1 MSRPRF
7 LTLCLLMALF
17 VLSISCRRQP
27 EPTPTPVPATMTA
40 IPSPTTPPVTPTPGL
55 IPAGEAA
62 VAPAVVGQN
71 PPPGAEIGLDG
82 YFEVYFDQPMDQAAT
97 AAALSVVDDAGAAV
111 TGAISWPQARAL
123 RFQPEQTL
131 KPNARYR
138 IIVSDRAR
146 SSAGESLLEGLTLEF
161 ATIGDLAVSQVS
173 PVDGAT
179 EAAID
184 SAITVIFNR
193 PVVPL
198 QMASAQPEMPSPL
211 QIAPATAGAGEWI
224 NTSVYVFRPDGPLI
238 GRQRYDVTVSA
249 DVVNAISA
257 SGAQLPADYA
267 FSFTVT
273 APTYNYFAL
282 PGLTTAPGDNL
293 TDLPLDQGFEIV
305 FNQPMDPTSAEAAIR
320 LTPAGG
326 GPVPFVFDWDDE
338 FVTVTF
344 TPTQLLTL
352 DTRYT
357 LTLSDS
363 ALSSFGGRL
372 GSGFT
377 WRATTVAPPAVRSS
391 IPTNGETQTRY
402 SSVFY
407 LNFVSPMD
415 RASLEGKVLFTPEIA
430 GDANGQYDRWDRSLR
445 FYGLAASTTYTVR
458 ILPGMADPYGN
469 VISQEQ
475 TITFTTAAYD
485 PQASFSFPN
494 NLALY
499 RPGGST
505 AAWVEY
511 RNVRQVDVALYRLT
525 PEQFGDLTSWDINSL
540 SFTPGIEAVVWQL
553 AQPVAADL
561 NEKGYERFEM
571 AAADGSALPPGL
583 YFLTLDSAQVQHDL
597 AHLQTQTVIMGT
609 ANLTLKTTA
618 TEAMVWVTDLAS
630 GEPVADAPVTLYDRS
645 FNVVLRGETDDAGI
659 VYRNDLNLST
669 DYGEWYYAFAE
680 ADGLFGAA
688 ISSWQEGVNPYDFGI
703 YTDYYLR
710 PNEPTA
716 YVYTDRPI
724 YRPGQEVSFK
734 GVVRLNDDLDYSL
747 PAFETV
753 QVNISSYNGTV
764 FDEAVPLS
772 EFGSFAAQITLDEE
786 AVLGGYGINVMAGDR
801 YIGGGYFNVAE
812 YRKPTFQVNVRS
824 QPEAALAGEEIDVTV
839 DAQFFSGGAVVNGAV
854 SWAVLSTDYVFQP
867 AGNLSRF
874 SFVNDERDSGNYF
887 DFYYQPQEVIAS
899 GTGQTDAAGRFTVQ
913 IPAELGEE
921 TGSQSF
927 IIEATVEDI
936 AGNAVSG
943 RTTAVVHQGLVYAGI
958 RPTRYVGTAGEE
970 LAFEVAAVDWDA
982 NPAPGQVVSVEIVE
996 RRWYSVQEENEQ
1008 GETIWRTT
1016 VEEIPAA
1023 SFPAVTV
1030 NGSGNERSGRAEVS
1044 FTPAVGG
1051 VYRAVVTARDSQGNE
1066 AQASTYAWV
1075 AGAEYVSWR
1084 RVNDH
1089 SFELITD
1096 AGSYQPGD
1104 VAEVLIASP
1113 FQGEAS
1119 ALVTVERGHIKQYEV
1134 LRLSG
1139 NSTIYRLPI
1148 TGDMAPNVFVTVVVI
1163 KGVDE
1168 TNPTPD
1174 FKVGMAQFTVEREE
1188 QQLTVQITPDRD
1200 TLGPGDTVNFTVRVS
1215 DYQGQPVDAELSL
1228 ALADLAALSLAD
1240 RTDAPILDYFY
1251 ATRWLSVNTA
1261 LLLTRIVDA
1270 FNLELEDQI
1279 KGGGGGGDGFG
1290 VLTIRQEFPDTA
1302 YWEGQLQTGTDGEA
1316 TVSITLPDNLTTWRM
1331 DARAVTKETLV
1342 GEATVEIVTTRP
1354 LLVEPNT
1361 PRFFIRGDSAQLGAV
1376 VHNNSDAALET
1387 TVTLEAEGVTLNSS
1401 AAQEVTIPP
1410 RQQALVTWE
1419 VTVGEVDRVDLVFS
1433 ARSGDLADATRPT
1446 LGTLEG
1452 QGIPVYQYEAA
1463 ENAGTSGQLL
1473 DGGVAVES
1481 LALPIFP
1488 DFEVTQG
1495 EVTVEVAPSL
1505 AAAMTD
1511 GLDYLA
1517 HYPYECTE
1525 QVVSRFLPNV
1535 LTQRA
1540 LQTAHISDLVLQA
1553 NLDEQVSIGLQRLY
1567 ARQLSDGGW
1576 PWWDGNRSD
1585 TLVTA
1590 YVVLALIEADASG
1603 YPVTTHVLESGVDYL
1618 RNHVVDTDLF
1628 GDRFTYNRQA
1638 FLVYVLARAG
1648 VFRGEINQLYE
1659 RRETLDL
1666 YARGYLAQAIS
1677 LRDSGDARL
1686 ETLKSDFIS
1695 AAILSATGA
1704 NWQEAERDYWNWNSD
1719 TRTTAI
1725 VLDTLAKLDPANPLV
1740 ANAVRWLMAHR
1751 SDGRWASTQ
1760 ETAWTL
1766 MALTTWMS
1774 VSGELEAD
1782 YRYEVALNGKLLAGG
1797 EVTADTLR
1805 DTVKLQVDVSELFQ
1819 DELNRL
1825 AIARDE
1831 GPGNLYYTAHM
1842 RLWLPVEQLP
1852 ALDQGIIISRQYVDP
1867 ADRETPITQ
1876 VAQGETFLARLTIV
1890 VPNDLYYVLI
1900 EDPLPAGVEAID
1912 TSLKTSQQIDQP
1924 ELYDVGAFDWD
1935 TLQSAGWGWWYFDH
1949 VELRDEKVVLSASY
1963 LPRGT
1968 YEYVYLV
1975 RAATPGEYRVIPP
1988 TAQEFYFPEVYG
2000 RGTGSL
2006 FVVTPR

>member
-1 MSRPRF
+1 MSRQRVF
-7 LTLCLLMALF
+7 TLYLVIV
-17 VLSISCRRQP
+17 VLSLVIGCRRQE
-27 EPTPTPVPATMTA
+27 EPTPTPIPATMTA

-55 IPAGEAA
+55 IPAGETA
-62 VAPAVVGQN
+62 VAPVVVGQN
-71 PPPGAEIGLDG
+71 PPAGAEIALDG
-82 YFEVYFDQPMDQAAT
+82 YFEVYFDQPMDENVT
-97 AAALSVVDDAGAAV
+97 AAALSVVDETGAAV
-111 TGAISWPQARAL
+111 AGTISWPQARAL
-123 RFQPEQTL
+123 RFQPTQTL

-138 IIVSDRAR
+138 IILSDRAR

-173 PVDGAT
+173 PAPDAPD
-179 EAAID
+179 AAID
-184 SAITVIFNR
+184 STITVIFNR

-198 QMASAQPEMPSPL
+198 QMASAQPEMPNPL
-211 QIAPATAGAGEWI
+211 QIAPTTAGAGEWI
-224 NTSVYVFRPDGPLI
+224 NTSVYVFRPEGPLI

-249 DVVNAISA
+249 DVINAISA

-267 FSFTVT
+267 FSFTVA

-282 PGLTTAPGDNL
+282 PGLTTAPGDNF
-293 TDLPLDQGFEIV
+293 TDLPLDQAFEIV
-305 FNQPMDPTSAEAAIR
+305 FNQPMDPTSVEAAIR

-326 GPVPFVFDWDDE
+326 APVPFVFDWDDE

-372 GSGFT
+372 HSGFT
-377 WRATTVAPPAVRSS
+377 WRATTVPAPAVRSS
-391 IPTNGETQTRY
+391 IPENGQTQERF

-407 LNFVSPMD
+407 INFASPMD
-415 RASLEGKVLFTPEIA
+415 RASLEGKVLFTPEIT

-485 PQASFSFPN
+485 PQANFSFPN
-494 NLALY
+494 DLALY

-505 AAWVEY
+505 AAWVEH
-511 RNVRQVDVALYRLT
+511 RNVRQLDVALYRLT
-525 PEQFGDLTSWDINSL
+525 PKQFGDLTRGNINGL
-540 SFTPGIEAVVWQL
+540 SFTPGVEAVVWQQ
-553 AQPVAADL
+553 AQPVTADL
-561 NEKGYERFEM
+561 NERGYQRFDM
-571 AAADGSALPPGL
+571 ATADGAALPPGL
-583 YFLTLDSAQVQHDL
+583 YFLTLDSRQVQHDL
-597 AHLQTQTVIMGT
+597 AHLQTQVVIMGT

-630 GEPVADAPVTLYDRS
+630 GQPLGNVPVVLYDRA
-645 FNVVLRGETDDAGI
+645 FKEVFRGVTDDAGI

-724 YRPGQEVSFK
+724 YRPGQVVSFK

-772 EFGSFAAQITLDEE
+772 EFGSFAAQITLDQE
-786 AVLGGYGINVMAGDR
+786 AVLGGYGINVIAGDR

-812 YRKPTFQVNVRS
+812 YRKPTFQVNVS
-824 QPEAALAGEEIDVTV
+824 SDPAETLAGETIAVTV

-854 SWAVLSTDYVFQP
+854 SWAVLATDYVFQP
-867 AGNLSRF
+867 GGALSRF
-874 SFVNDERDSGNYF
+874 SFVNDERDSGSTF
-887 DFYYQPQEVIAS
+887 DFFYQPQEVIAS
-899 GTGQTDAAGRFTVQ
+899 GAGQTDAAGRFTVQ

-958 RPTRYVGTAGEE
+958 RPTSYVGEAGEE
-970 LAFEVAAVDWDA
+970 FTFEVVAVDWDA
-982 NPAPGQVVSVEIVE
+982 NPIPNQVVSVEIVE

-1016 VEEIPAA
+1016 VEEIPVA
-1023 SFPAVTV
+1023 SFPTVTV
-1030 NGSGNERSGRAEVS
+1030 NASGRAEVP
-1044 FTPAVGG
+1044 FTPAQGG
-1051 VYRAVVTARDSQGNE
+1051 VYRAVVTARDNQGNE
-1066 AQASTYAWV
+1066 TVASAYAWI
-1075 AGAEYVSWR
+1075 AGEEYVSWR

-1089 SFELITD
+1089 SFELVMD

-1104 VAEVLIASP
+1104 TAEILIASP

-1139 NSTIYRLPI
+1139 NSTIYRLPV

-1188 QQLTVQITPDRD
+1188 QELDVQITPDRD

-1215 DYQGQPVDAELSL
+1215 DYQEQPVEAELSL
-1228 ALADLAALSLAD
+1228 ALVDLAALSLAD
-1240 RTDAPILDYFY
+1240 RTDLPILDYFY

-1270 FNLELEDQI
+1270 FNQELEDQI
-1279 KGGGGGGDGFG
+1279 KGGGGGGGDLG
-1290 VLTIRQEFPDTA
+1290 VLAIRQEFPDTA
-1302 YWEGQLQTGTDGEA
+1302 YWQGQLETGPDGEA

-1331 DARAVTKETLV
+1331 DARAVTQETLV
-1342 GEATVEIVTTRP
+1342 GEATVDIVTTRP
-1354 LLVEPNT
+1354 LLVQPNT
-1361 PRFFIRGDSAQLGAV
+1361 PRFFIRGDKAQLGAV
-1376 VHNNSDAALET
+1376 VHNNTDAPLDTA
-1387 TVTLEAEGVTLNSS
+1387 VTLAAEGVTLNSS
-1401 AAQEVTIPP
+1401 AVQNVTIPP
-1410 RQQALVTWE
+1410 RQQALVTWD
-1419 VTVGEVDRVDLVFS
+1419 VTVNDVDRVDLVFS

-1452 QGIPVYQYEAA
+1452 QGIPVYQYEAV

-1495 EVTVEVAPSL
+1495 EVTVEIAPSL
-1505 AAAMTD
+1505 AAAMTN

-1535 LTQRA
+1535 LTNRA
-1540 LQTAHISDLVLQA
+1540 LQEANISDPELQA
-1553 NLDEQVSIGLQRLY
+1553 NLDEQVSVGLQRLY
-1567 ARQLSDGGW
+1567 ARQLPDGGW
-1576 PWWDGNRSD
+1576 PWWDGSRSD
-1585 TLVTA
+1585 TLITA
-1590 YVVLALIEADASG
+1590 YVVLALIEAEASG
-1603 YPVTTHVLESGVDYL
+1603 YTVTP
-1618 RNHVVDTDLF
+1618 HVVEAGVNYLQNHMVDSDLF

-1648 VFRGEINQLYE
+1648 EFRGEINQLYE

-1666 YARGYLAQAIS
+1666 YARGYLAQAIN

-1704 NWQEAERDYWNWNSD
+1704 NWQEADRDYWNWNSD

-1725 VLDTLAKLDPANPLV
+1725 VLDTLAKLDPDNPLV

-1751 SDGRWASTQ
+1751 TDGRWGSTQ

-1774 VSGELEAD
+1774 ASGELEAD

-1797 EVTADTLR
+1797 VGSADTLR
-1805 DTVKLQVDVSELFQ
+1805 DAVQLQVDVSQLFQ

-1825 AIARDE
+1825 AIARDD

-1842 RLWLPVEQLP
+1842 KLWLPVEQLSP
-1852 ALDQGIIISRQYVDP
+1852 LDQGIIISRQYVDP

-1876 VAQGETFLARLTIV
+1876 ITQGETFLARLTII
-1890 VPNDLYYVLI
+1890 VPNDLHYVLI

-1924 ELYDVGAFDWD
+1924 ELYDVSAYDWD
-1935 TLQSAGWGWWYFDH
+1935 TLQTTGWGWWYFDH

-2000 RGTGSL
+2000 RGAGSL